1 MVGLLFMTGAG
12 YIAAPLPLAPCLM
25 LSLLFAFLFKAFLPA
40 ILLVALVDWL
50 TMSRDRKAR
59 TLRRQGLTYRQ
70 IGARLGFS
78 ASTARRLCLA

>member
-1 MVGLLFMTGAG
+1 
-12 YIAAPLPLAPCLM
+12 M

-59 TLRRQGLTYRQ
+59 ILRHQGLTYRQ

-78 ASTARRLCLA
+78 ASTARRLCIA

>member
-1 MVGLLFMTGAG
+1 MVGLISGASAENT
-12 YIAAPLPLAPCLM
+12 AAPLPLASPLM
-25 LSLLFAFLFKAFLPA
+25 LSLWFAFLFKAFLPA
-40 ILLVALVDWL
+40 ILLVALIDWL

-59 TLRRQGLTYRQ
+59 ALRRQNLTYRQ